1 MSWRRISMLKGAALL
16 TLALAPLG
24 SCAVA
29 GEHVR
34 AGDQPT
40 IRSQPAPVP
49 AIHSVQLPRTVAV
62 VVATPSQLLPP
73 TMNVSVRGP
82 DGQPRQFPVEG
93 GTAAIH
99 YRQVIL
105 HPGDMLTIRWKPAK

>member
-1 MSWRRISMLKGAALL
+1 MSWRRVPILKGAVLL
-16 TLALAPLG
+16 TLALSPMG

-49 AIHSVQLPRTVAV
+49 PIHSMQLPRTVAV
-62 VVATPSQLLPP
+62 VVATPSQPPSP
-73 TMNVSVRGP
+73 TMSVSVRGP
-82 DGQPRQFPVEG
+82 DGQMRQFPVEG

-105 HPGDMLTIRWKPAK
+105 HPGDMLTIRWKPGK